1 MTIFYSTNIVI
12 FKWKQI
18 FKIFGVKQMDEKMF
32 EKFLNSGSTNLSN
45 LIIENYHKLG
55 LSEQELIIYLNL
67 QMYAQKGN
75 YFPMVQ
81 NISENTGYEESQIYN
96 AIQEMIKLGIVEL
109 KTVVE
114 NHQQRDV
121 YSLTPI
127 YDRLKA
133 LFVQQATNDSEKKLM
148 SDTEELFKR
157 IEVEFGRPISPIEQ
171 EQVHQWID
179 DDHYGIPL
187 IQLALREAV
196 LNQAYSLKYMDRI
209 LISWEKSNIK
219 TAEQLQERRKKLGY

>member
-1 MTIFYSTNIVI
+1 
-12 FKWKQI
+12 
-18 FKIFGVKQMDEKMF
+18 MDEKMF
-32 EKFLNSGSTNLSN
+32 EKFLNSGNTNISN
-45 LIIENYHKLG
+45 LIIANYHDLG
-55 LSEQELIIYLNL
+55 MDEKELVIYLNL

-81 NISENTGYEESQIYN
+81 NISKNTGFEQSEIYN
-96 AIQEMIKLGIVEL
+96 ILQEMIKLGIIEL

-114 NHQQRDV
+114 NHQQRDI
-121 YSLTPI
+121 YSLTPV
-127 YDRLKA
+127 YERLKA
-133 LFVQQATNDSEKKLM
+133 LFVQRDNNDSKKKLM
-148 SDTEELFKR
+148 SDTQELFKK

-179 DDHYGIPL
+179 DDHYSIPL
-187 IQLALREAV
+187 IELALREAV

>member
-1 MTIFYSTNIVI
+1 
-12 FKWKQI
+12 
-18 FKIFGVKQMDEKMF
+18 MF
-32 EKFLNSGSTNLSN
+32 EKFLNSGNTNISN
-45 LIIENYHKLG
+45 LIIANYHDLG
-55 LSEQELIIYLNL
+55 MDEKELVIYLNL

-81 NISENTGYEESQIYN
+81 NISKNTGFEQSEIYN
-96 AIQEMIKLGIVEL
+96 ILQEMIKLGIIEL

-114 NHQQRDV
+114 NHQQRDI
-121 YSLTPI
+121 YSLTPV
-127 YDRLKA
+127 YERLKA
-133 LFVQQATNDSEKKLM
+133 LFVQRDNNDSKKKLM
-148 SDTEELFKR
+148 SDTQELFKK

-179 DDHYGIPL
+179 DDHYSIPL
-187 IQLALREAV
+187 IELALREAV

>member
-1 MTIFYSTNIVI
+1 
-12 FKWKQI
+12 
-18 FKIFGVKQMDEKMF
+18 MDEKMF
-32 EKFLNSGSTNLSN
+32 EKFLNSGSTNISN
-45 LIIENYHKLG
+45 LIIANYHNLG
-55 LSEQELIIYLNL
+55 MNEQELIIYLNL

-81 NISENTGYEESQIYN
+81 NIAQNTGFDESEIYN
-96 AIQEMIKLGIVEL
+96 LLQEMIKLGIIEL

-114 NHQQRDV
+114 NHQQRDI
-121 YSLTPI
+121 YSLTPV
-127 YDRLKA
+127 YERLKA
-133 LFVQQATNDSEKKLM
+133 LFIQQANNDSQQKLM
-148 SDTEELFKR
+148 SDTQELFKK

-179 DDHYGIPL
+179 DDHYSIQL
-187 IQLALREAV
+187 IGLALREAV